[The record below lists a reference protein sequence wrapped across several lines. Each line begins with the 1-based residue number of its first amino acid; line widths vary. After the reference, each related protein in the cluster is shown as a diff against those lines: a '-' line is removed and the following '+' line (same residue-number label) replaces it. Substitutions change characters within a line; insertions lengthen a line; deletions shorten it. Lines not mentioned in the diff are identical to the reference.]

1 MPANRNLRGGKG
13 FKKGKK
19 GGGGIERES
28 LFDGRTA
35 GQDYGRVIRILGN
48 RRVVLYCNDGVERTC
63 KIRGAMCRG
72 PKKQIIGV
80 GDVVLFSLRS
90 FEDGSSS
97 DDDTPV
103 GIHSKAAGDTGDII
117 LKYESNQWRQLR
129 KEEGVNPHLFIDTA
143 STAASGKQSVD
154 DIFASEM
161 GEQQAE
167 EGEPVKVAEDTPVD
181 NGEIDID
188 LI

>member
-19 GGGGIERES
+19 GVGGIERES

-90 FEDGSSS
+90 FDDGSSS
-97 DDDTPV
+97 DDEAPV
-103 GIHSKAAGDTGDII
+103 GIQSKSGDDMGDII
-117 LKYESNQWRQLR
+117 LKYESNQWRQIR
-129 KEEGVNPHLFIDTA
+129 KEAGVNPHLFVDA
-143 STAASGKQSVD
+143 ATAATGNQLLA
-154 DIFASEM
+154 DIFDSEV
-161 GEQQAE
+161 GE
-167 EGEPVKVAEDTPVD
+167 KVEAVAATAPTNND
-181 NGEIDID
+181 GEIDID

>member
-19 GGGGIERES
+19 GVGGIERES

-90 FEDGSSS
+90 FDDGSSS
-97 DDDTPV
+97 DDEAPV
-103 GIHSKAAGDTGDII
+103 GIQSKSGDDMGDII
-117 LKYESNQWRQLR
+117 LKYESNQWRQIR
-129 KEEGVNPHLFIDTA
+129 KEAGVNPHLFVDA
-143 STAASGKQSVD
+143 ATAATGNQLLA
-154 DIFASEM
+154 DIFDSEVGEKVEETTDAS
-161 GEQQAE
+161 A
-167 EGEPVKVAEDTPVD
+167 PTNND
-181 NGEIDID
+181 GEIDID